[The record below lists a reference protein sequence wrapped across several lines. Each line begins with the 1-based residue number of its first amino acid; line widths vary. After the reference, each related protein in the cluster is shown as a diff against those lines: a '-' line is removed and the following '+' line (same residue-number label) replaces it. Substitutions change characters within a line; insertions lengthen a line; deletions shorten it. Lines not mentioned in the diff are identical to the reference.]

1 MESGPPASVFVAHK
15 ELKEK
20 LESEAPPDR
29 PALRLKVTKVKRAT
43 SEIGERKA
51 SRVNVVQLEQLATP
65 VHKVQQDPQVLPE
78 LQAQPAQRDLRV
90 HRALLDLRALLERLV
105 HKELKARRVTKEIP
119 EVLAQQGRK
128 VRQVQLV
135 LLVHQVCLSVES
147 LFPAPLLV
155 QQENRL
161 LLTLLAHF

>member
-43 SEIGERKA
+43 REIGERKA

-78 LQAQPAQRDLRV
+78 LPAQLDQLVRKVLQDLL
-90 HRALLDLRALLERLV
+90 ALRERLV
-105 HKELKARRVTKEIP
+105 RKELKARRVTREIKETR
-119 EVLAQQGRK
+119 VTLAQQDRK
-128 VRQVQLV
+128 VRQV
-135 LLVHQVCLSVES
+135 
-147 LFPAPLLV
+147 
-155 QQENRL
+155 
-161 LLTLLAHF
+161 